1 MSGIFS
7 GDVTDLSRIGLWGL
21 IVTAVGLVVFFAGPK
36 LFPQKALAAKLIGL
50 LITVVGALGA
60 MKII

>member
-7 GDVTDLSRIGLWGL
+7 GDVADLSRIGLWGL
-21 IVTAVGLVVFFAGPK
+21 IVTVFGLIVFFAGPK
-36 LFPQKALAAKLIGL
+36 LFPKHALAGKLIGL

>member
-1 MSGIFS
+1 MSTVFS

-21 IVTAVGLVVFFAGPK
+21 IVTALGLIVFFAGPK
-36 LFPQKALAAKLIGL
+36 VFPKQALAAKLAGL
-50 LITVVGALGA
+50 LVTVAGALGA